1 MAKQIIRLHER
12 SIVSLNAIGF
22 AVQHFK
28 GYRNT
33 DNVMMH
39 GHDILELNFV
49 VSGTAFHRIG
59 DIERRCPPGSLG
71 IVHYGQEHYLA
82 TDEKG
87 IDVINLYLDPANHA
101 LPVLPAAFS
110 NVVGTLF
117 PPAVFPGMPVG
128 LTSFLQFENHQPLAS
143 LLLYGCAE
151 QEAMRS
157 GYEIA
162 MESILRIFLIAC
174 ARQAMEQ
181 GVETMVADPSKWQSM
196 ERVRLKLESSF
207 TEDHTLAE
215 LAAVASVSEAHLCR
229 RFKEYTGLTPF
240 SYLAQRRIRAAMQEL
255 RSSNDK
261 ILAVAFSSGFNDIGH
276 FNRKFREFANC
287 SPSQYRQAYACRADA
302 IDSCL

>member
-1 MAKQIIRLHER
+1 MAKKIYRLRER
-12 SIVSLNAIGF
+12 SFASLKAIGF
-22 AVQHFK
+22 AIQHFK
-28 GYRNT
+28 NYCNSGSAVT
-33 DNVMMH
+33 H
-39 GHDILELNFV
+39 GHDILELNFI

-59 DIERRCPPGSLG
+59 EVERPCPPGALG
-71 IVHYGQEHYLA
+71 IVHYGQEHSLA
-82 TDEKG
+82 TDENG
-87 IDVINLYLDPANHA
+87 IEVINLYLDPANHA

-117 PPAVFPGMPVG
+117 PPAVLPGMPVG
-128 LTSFLQFENHQPLAS
+128 LTSFLQFENHQPLVS

-162 MESILRIFLIAC
+162 MESVLRIFLIAC

-181 GVETMVADPSKWQSM
+181 GVETMVADHSKWQAM

-207 TEDHTLAE
+207 TGDHTLAE
-215 LAAVASVSEAHLCR
+215 LAAVADVSEQHLCR

-287 SPSQYRQAYACRADA
+287 SPSQYRQGHACRADA
-302 IDSCL
+302 TAAF